1 MVIPPVLRARWLYY
15 SILCVLFWGA
25 WVLFSKLGS
34 DEIPAS
40 PMQFIFAFGFIP
52 VAVLV
57 LILKPVKFEKSVKGI
72 AYSLGNGVLAGI
84 GGLALFAAY
93 RSGGNTSVITA
104 ATALYP
110 LITVVLA
117 ILVLRERL
125 TWLQVLGLGF
135 AVVAIIIFSL

>member
-1 MVIPPVLRARWLYY
+1 MRMPEAVRAKWFWY
-15 SILCVLFWGA
+15 SVLCVLFWGA

-40 PMQFIFAFGFIP
+40 AMQFIFAFGFIP

-57 LILKPVKFEKSVKGI
+57 LVVKPLKFERSLRGI
-72 AYSLGNGVLAGI
+72 AYGLGNGVLAGI

-125 TWLQVLGLGF
+125 NWTQLVGLGF
-135 AVVAIIIFSL
+135 AVAAIIIFSL

>member
-1 MVIPPVLRARWLYY
+1 MVIPVELKAKWLWY
-15 SILCVLFWGA
+15 SILCVLCWGA

-34 DEIPAS
+34 NEISAS
-40 PMQFIFAFGFIP
+40 AMQFLFAFGFVP

-57 LILKPVKFEKSVKGI
+57 LILKPGKFEKSLKGI
-72 AYSLGNGVLAGI
+72 GYSLGNGVLAGI

-93 RSGGNTSVITA
+93 RSGGSTPVITA

-117 ILVLRERL
+117 ILILRERL
-125 TWLQVLGLGF
+125 TWLQVVGLGF
-135 AVVAIIIFSL
+135 AVVAIVIFSL